1 MSEQSRD
8 SRTIYRACWVRILP
22 YYASS
27 PRISGTVQFIEKSA
41 VYNRQNYQ
49 WSEYRGIP
57 YAEAERFEYS
67 SQGFSDCQFVQGW
80 INTDIVRSAR
90 IKDSFQ
96 FPNGEM
102 KNHL

>member
-1 MSEQSRD
+1 MPQE
-8 SRTIYRACWVRILP
+8 
-22 YYASS
+22 S
-27 PRISGTVQFIEKSA
+27 PRILGTVQFIEKSA

-67 SQGFSDCQFVQGW
+67 SQGFSDCQLVHGQ

-90 IKDSFQ
+90 IKDSSQ

-102 KNHL
+102 KNHLENMVQNVFNQMEPDQKTVCS